1 MCITNYIYESI
12 HILTIL
18 NIECIELTTV
28 GMLGIHYPEPLHVE
42 RIGNPAP
49 NSITLH
55 VRPAKKEF
63 VSFQFQCHKSQTET
77 N

>member
-49 NSITLH
+49 KLDHFACPTSEERICQF
-55 VRPAKKEF
+55 P
-63 VSFQFQCHKSQTET
+63 VSVS
-77 N
+77 